1 MSSPRC
7 YRVTLWEAIPGLA
20 GMLSNSLS
28 RGSQEF
34 PDRTAAEECAMIAV
48 SQGVARADLFAVF
61 SRSSRKLGHY
71 TQAVPG
77 VPSGNW
83 WPA

>member
-1 MSSPRC
+1 M
-7 YRVTLWEAIPGLA
+7 LA
-20 GMLSNSLS
+20 GMLSSSLA
-28 RGSQEF
+28 RPSQEF
-34 PDRTAAEECAMIAV
+34 ETRAAAEECAMIAV
-48 SQGVARADLFAVF
+48 SQGIARADVLAVYK
-61 SRSSRKLGHY
+61 RTTRKLGHY